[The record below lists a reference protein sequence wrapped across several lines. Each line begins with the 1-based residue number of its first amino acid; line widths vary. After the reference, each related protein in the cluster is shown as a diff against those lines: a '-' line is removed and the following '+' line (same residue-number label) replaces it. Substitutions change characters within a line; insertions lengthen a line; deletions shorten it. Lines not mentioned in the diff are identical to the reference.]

1 MNREIEFNSDNLIKI
16 NDNPD
21 KYYIYTEKGTTE
33 KIKFIEDLAKIFD
46 IELESN
52 ILRNNVQVVSETLK
66 KWILSFPRII
76 RESNSDCGYN
86 INTNYIKVKNN
97 LLRPDLN
104 NNEFIFN
111 TIKDIF
117 EVDSY
122 DVVCVELTNMKNFF
136 ESFLNTYRDDIINK
150 TKDVIQ
156 KKYKGSLAT
165 LLNEWYDEN
174 NIKISKSVFDI
185 KTKTL
190 MDYISEM
197 TTHDD
202 NVIIN
207 KVCKIVTGFYIEDW
221 KIDDINNYLNE
232 LNEIKKKV
240 ENTVIKTEEIQT
252 ITLMSG
258 DKKIEKTI
266 SSDIE
271 ISALGSTMKNNIE
284 EIIEEYGN
292 SLNEEEKINILL
304 DIIKKIM

>member
-1 MNREIEFNSDNLIKI
+1 
-16 NDNPD
+16 
-21 KYYIYTEKGTTE
+21 
-33 KIKFIEDLAKIFD
+33 
-46 IELESN
+46 
-52 ILRNNVQVVSETLK
+52 
-66 KWILSFPRII
+66 
-76 RESNSDCGYN
+76 
-86 INTNYIKVKNN
+86 
-97 LLRPDLN
+97 
-104 NNEFIFN
+104 
-111 TIKDIF
+111 
-117 EVDSY
+117 
-122 DVVCVELTNMKNFF
+122 
-136 ESFLNTYRDDIINK
+136 
-150 TKDVIQ
+150 
-156 KKYKGSLAT
+156 
-165 LLNEWYDEN
+165 
-174 NIKISKSVFDI
+174 
-185 KTKTL
+185 

-221 KIDDINNYLNE
+221 KIDDINNYLHE

-240 ENTVIKTEEIQT
+240 ENTIIKTEEIQT